1 MRDYS
6 KFIITNATVTDKYTV
21 SVVTDVT
28 ATPTI
33 LKIEQEN
40 IGLVYFST
48 YNALTFFTTD
58 TSMIV
63 IGDNIWAEFSVENTK
78 DFDTASLLLNALFDT
93 ITT

>member
-6 KFIITNATVTDKYTV
+6 KFIITNESVTDKYTV

-40 IGLVYFST
+40 VGLVYFST

-63 IGDNIWAEFSVENTK
+63 IGDNIWAEFSADNTK
-78 DFDTASLLLNALFDT
+78 DFDSASLLLSALFDT
-93 ITT
+93 ITG

>member
-6 KFIITNATVTDKYTV
+6 KFIITNAAVTDKYTV

-40 IGLVYFST
+40 VGLVYFST

-63 IGDNIWAEFSVENTK
+63 IGDSIWAEFSVENTK

-93 ITT
+93 ITG

>member
-6 KFIITNATVTDKYTV
+6 KFIITNGAVTDKYTV

-40 IGLVYFST
+40 VGLVYFST

-63 IGDNIWAEFSVENTK
+63 IGDSIWAEFSADNTK
-78 DFDTASLLLNALFDT
+78 DFDSASLLLNSLFDT
-93 ITT
+93 ITG

>member
-6 KFIITNATVTDKYTV
+6 KFIITNEAVTDKYTV

-33 LKIEQEN
+33 LKIQQEN
-40 IGLVYFST
+40 VGLVYFST

>member
-6 KFIITNATVTDKYTV
+6 KFIITNEAVTDKYTV
-21 SVVTDVT
+21 SVVVDVT

-33 LKIEQEN
+33 LKIQQEN
-40 IGLVYFST
+40 VGLVYFST